1 MSADTITSLAGGGLS
16 GSGLGSLTGMLQGG
30 VNNLINAGGGWLDR
44 FFPPEKREQWKQ
56 WLTKF
61 ATERPYLASF
71 LLSQIALCGFPLVLF
86 GFMSVTVFIF
96 ALIAGILVGVL
107 GALLFTVAAIGFAL
121 LILLPVLFF
130 TTGAAVF
137 IWLWGL
143 GAYYIVK
150 WFNQKD
156 VPGIH
161 TDAAGGLAKA
171 AGLSDLPGVNGV
183 LSGDDAGHPKQ
194 QQQQHDGKQDSH
206 QHGNQRH
213 EQHHQKPAQRTPA
226 KLDKKEKGQNSGG
239 ATTGTTTG
247 AQHGNHD
254 TKDSNHNH
262 TAHQRKVQT
271 QGSRPS
277 SNGPTSKV
285 HDTVDGVGKTAGG
298 TVGDATKAIGI

>member
-30 VNNLINAGGGWLDR
+30 VNNLVNAGGGWLDR

-71 LLSQIALCGFPLVLF
+71 LLSQIALSGFPLVLF

-156 VPGIH
+156 IPGIH

-183 LSGDDAGHPKQ
+183 LSGEKDGHPK
-194 QQQQHDGKQDSH
+194 QQQHDGKQHQQEQH
-206 QHGNQRH
+206 QHSNQTH
-213 EQHHQKPAQRTPA
+213 EQNHQKPAQRTPA
-226 KLDKKEKGQNSGG
+226 KLDKKEKGQNSGAGG
-239 ATTGTTTG
+239 ATGTTTG
-247 AQHGNHD
+247 AQHNHHD
-254 TKDSNHNH
+254 TKDSNH
-262 TAHQRKVQT
+262 THQRKT
-271 QGSRPS
+271 QATRPS